1 MKSAYKNPE
10 INIVLFSVRNIITTS
25 GSGDE
30 LKGKL
35 AEKGVN
41 VNSDAYKETTE
52 AAVFNFVL

>member
-10 INIVLFSVRNIITTS
+10 INIALFSAGNIITTS
-25 GSGDE
+25 GSGNA
-30 LKGKL
+30 LKETL